1 MNKTDFVELIKETDV
16 FKQFPKFKQQL
27 TLSKKNI
34 EDLMQ
39 LYDQAERYG
48 IGYLMQKPHLQSST
62 VKLIGIMLIASK
74 NK

>member
-1 MNKTDFVELIKETDV
+1 MNKQDFVELIKETDV

-27 TLSKKNI
+27 TLSKKNV
-34 EDLMQ
+34 EDLME
-39 LYDQAERYG
+39 LFGQAERYG
-48 IGYLMQKPHLQSST
+48 IGYLMQKPNLQSST